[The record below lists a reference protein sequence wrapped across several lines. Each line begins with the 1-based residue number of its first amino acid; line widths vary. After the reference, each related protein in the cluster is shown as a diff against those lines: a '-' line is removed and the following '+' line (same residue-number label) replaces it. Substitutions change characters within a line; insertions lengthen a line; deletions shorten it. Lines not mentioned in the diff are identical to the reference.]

1 MSGSMDLR
9 DEINKRKKDGW
20 IEAWFAIEA
29 LAVKE
34 DIVKN
39 ALELHVK
46 KLSAIKGAFV
56 YETKFSDI
64 KTVEK
69 PLKNI
74 EKGYSQ
80 IVELKLFVKNLLTLI
95 KIVMLYGPSSIEIL
109 GPNELKIK
117 IDEVQNIANVIAT
130 LVHQFA
136 SAGVGGIVISPE
148 K

>member
-1 MSGSMDLR
+1 VVKVELR

-29 LAVKE
+29 LAVSE
-34 DIVKN
+34 DVVKS
-39 ALELHVK
+39 ALENHVK
-46 KLSAIKGAFV
+46 KMHNIKDALI
-56 YETKFSDI
+56 YEKKFSDI
-64 KTVEK
+64 KIIEK
-69 PLKNI
+69 PLKNM

-80 IVELKLFVKNLLTLI
+80 IVELKLFIKNLLTLI
-95 KIVMLYGPSSIEIL
+95 RIVMLYGPSSIEIL

-117 IDEVQNIANVIAT
+117 IDEVQNIANLIAT